1 MNPKEK
7 NDEIIELTDEELDE
21 IFADDDFDNGE
32 EDGEIRSFY
41 FSNPDPYA
49 KVKPRPDDAPKREFS
64 FDEKGNIVVK
74 NPSAFWLP
82 DVKIVEEHGGTEY
95 TVTGGYEGTETL
107 DRKLRRIMEQNAAD
121 DKSSIRTPMSNDV
134 SLDIN
139 QKSNPVQTVAP
150 PEEDN
155 NMLRATD
162 KITALYCRLSV
173 EDTKEKGGK
182 DDPSNSIQHQQIM
195 LMEYAK
201 SQHFPNPTFFIDDG
215 YSGVDFSNRPG
226 FQKMLAEIEAGHV
239 EVVIT
244 KDLSRLGRNS
254 SLTGLYINYTFP
266 QYGVRYIAI
275 NDHFDTIDPN
285 STDSDMAGIK
295 NWFNE
300 WYSKDTSRKIRAVNK
315 AKGERGERLT
325 TNIPYGYKRDSDD
338 PKKWVIDE
346 EAAQIVKRI
355 FALCMEGKGPSQIA
369 ALLEKEKVLNP
380 TAYKQRE
387 GRKTP
392 HQTPENEYRWH
403 ESTVAYILEYMEY
416 TGCTVNFKT
425 YTNSIWDKRQRENPM
440 ENRKIFYNT
449 HPAII
454 SLEVFDKVQEIRQQR
469 HRRTATG
476 KSNMFSG
483 LVFCNDCKQKLY
495 YSTTSYFEK
504 RQDFFICST
513 HRANKDKCSGHYI
526 RAVVLEQIVWK
537 HIQEV
542 ISVVTRY
549 EAYFRSEMEQKLRIQ
564 SEKSLRLYQKR
575 LAQAEKRIG
584 ELDRLFIRIYEDNV
598 AGRLDDE
605 RFAMMSKNY
614 TEEQKD
620 LKAEVKN
627 LQQQIHEQEQQA
639 ENIEQFVHRVKR
651 NSTLTELTP
660 YALRELVK
668 AVYVEAPDKS
678 SGKRRQ
684 KVHIEYDLVGYI
696 PVDELLKAEQA

>member
-1 MNPKEK
+1 
-7 NDEIIELTDEELDE
+7 
-21 IFADDDFDNGE
+21 
-32 EDGEIRSFY
+32 
-41 FSNPDPYA
+41 
-49 KVKPRPDDAPKREFS
+49 
-64 FDEKGNIVVK
+64 
-74 NPSAFWLP
+74 
-82 DVKIVEEHGGTEY
+82 
-95 TVTGGYEGTETL
+95 
-107 DRKLRRIMEQNAAD
+107 
-121 DKSSIRTPMSNDV
+121 MSNDV

-139 QKSNPVQTVAP
+139 QESNPVQAVAP
-150 PEEDN
+150 PKEDN

-325 TNIPYGYKRDSDD
+325 TNVPYGYKRDPDD

-346 EAAQIVKRI
+346 EAAQVVKRI

-380 TAYKQRE
+380 TAYK
-387 GRKTP
+387 
-392 HQTPENEYRWH
+392 
-403 ESTVAYILEYMEY
+403 
-416 TGCTVNFKT
+416 
-425 YTNSIWDKRQRENPM
+425 QRENPM

-513 HRANKDKCSGHYI
+513 HRVNKDKYSGHYI

-542 ISVVTRY
+542 VSVVTRY

-564 SEKSLRLYQKR
+564 SEESLRLYQKR

-620 LKAEVKN
+620 LKAEVKG

-639 ENIEQFVHRVKR
+639 ENIEQFVQRVKR
-651 NSTLTELTP
+651 NSTLTEPTP

-668 AVYVEAPDKS
+668 AVYVDAPDKS

>member
-1 MNPKEK
+1 
-7 NDEIIELTDEELDE
+7 
-21 IFADDDFDNGE
+21 
-32 EDGEIRSFY
+32 
-41 FSNPDPYA
+41 
-49 KVKPRPDDAPKREFS
+49 
-64 FDEKGNIVVK
+64 
-74 NPSAFWLP
+74 
-82 DVKIVEEHGGTEY
+82 
-95 TVTGGYEGTETL
+95 
-107 DRKLRRIMEQNAAD
+107 
-121 DKSSIRTPMSNDV
+121 MSNDAP
-134 SLDIN
+134 LDIN
-139 QKSNPVQTVAP
+139 LKSNPVQTVAP
-150 PEEDN
+150 TKEDN
-155 NMLRATD
+155 NMTRATD

-201 SQHFPNPTFFIDDG
+201 SRHFPNPTYFIDDG
-215 YSGVDFSNRPG
+215 YSGVEFNNRPG
-226 FQKMLAEIEAGHV
+226 FQRMLAEIEAGHV
-239 EVVIT
+239 ESVIT

-285 STDSDMAGIK
+285 STDNDMAGIK

-300 WYSKDTSRKIRAVNK
+300 FFAKDTSRKIRAVNK

-325 TNIPYGYKRDSDD
+325 TNVPYGYKRDPDD

-346 EAAQIVKRI
+346 EAAQVVKRI

-369 ALLEKEKVLNP
+369 TLLEKEKVLNP

-425 YTNSIWDKRQRENPM
+425 YTNSIWDKKQRENPM

-513 HRANKDKCSGHYI
+513 HRVNKDKCSGHYI

-542 ISVVTRY
+542 ISV
-549 EAYFRSEMEQKLRIQ
+549 
-564 SEKSLRLYQKR
+564 SLAMRLISVPKW
-575 LAQAEKRIG
+575 
-584 ELDRLFIRIYEDNV
+584 
-598 AGRLDDE
+598 
-605 RFAMMSKNY
+605 S
-614 TEEQKD
+614 
-620 LKAEVKN
+620 
-627 LQQQIHEQEQQA
+627 
-639 ENIEQFVHRVKR
+639 
-651 NSTLTELTP
+651 
-660 YALRELVK
+660 
-668 AVYVEAPDKS
+668 KS
-678 SGKRRQ
+678 SVCRAKNRCGCIRN
-684 KVHIEYDLVGYI
+684 G
-696 PVDELLKAEQA
+696 